1 MSFGDLG
8 ALCLAVYLVALIGL
22 AEVAR
27 RARRD
32 HSPDDHFLASR
43 GLGFFVLLM
52 TLYATTYSGNSLLGY
67 PGEGYRR
74 GYAWIISTGMM
85 MSIMVTFQILVPKL
99 RPLATRE
106 GFVTPGDFLRHRFAG
121 EPLGRA
127 LEVAVAALMILA
139 LGNFLLAQLV
149 AMGHVTGEVT
159 GGLVPYW
166 VAVVGLAA
174 FILVYETLG
183 GMRAVAWTDT
193 AQGLLMLVGL
203 GLLLHW
209 VAIDGAGLAGLAREV
224 ARVRPEAVAVPDWPE
239 RWNWISTVVLLGF
252 GGLMYP
258 QAIQRIFAARSGGE
272 LKRALALMGFMPLTT
287 TFVVMLIGIAAIP
300 RFAGLG
306 TVEADTVMPRLLS
319 EWAAT
324 SSINAVF
331 AVAVFIGALAAI
343 MSTADSVLLSLG
355 SVIACDLL
363 GRDRHDPATTRTG
376 KRAAALVML
385 IALGFALMPK
395 LSLWRLIE
403 LKMEILIQCA
413 PAFLVAIHWKR
424 FSARA
429 ALCGLVVGT
438 TVAVGAALGG
448 FKRIEGFHIGVI
460 GAFANLLV
468 ALVVTYVDR
477 GRQNARKA

>member
-1 MSFGDLG
+1 
-8 ALCLAVYLVALIGL
+8 
-22 AEVAR
+22 
-27 RARRD
+27 
-32 HSPDDHFLASR
+32 
-43 GLGFFVLLM
+43 M

-121 EPLGRA
+121 EPMGRA

-149 AMGHVTGEVT
+149 AIGHVTGEVT

-183 GMRAVAWTDT
+183 GMRAVAWTDS

-209 VAIDGAGLAGLAREV
+209 VAIDGSGLSGLAREV
-224 ARVRPEAVAVPDWPE
+224 GRVRPEAVAVPDWPE

-258 QAIQRIFAARSGGE
+258 QAIQRIFAARSGAE

-300 RFAGLG
+300 RFAGTG
-306 TVEADTVMPRLLS
+306 RCRSRHGD
-319 EWAAT
+319 AAT
-324 SSINAVF
+324 PRRVGRDEFGQRCVCRCRVHRGAGGNHVDRRLGAPVIGVGDRVRSPGPRSSRPRDDPNGQARCGPGD
-331 AVAVFIGALAAI
+331 AHGTGSCADAETQPLAA
-343 MSTADSVLLSLG
+343 D
-355 SVIACDLL
+355 
-363 GRDRHDPATTRTG
+363 
-376 KRAAALVML
+376 
-385 IALGFALMPK
+385 
-395 LSLWRLIE
+395 
-403 LKMEILIQCA
+403 
-413 PAFLVAIHWKR
+413 
-424 FSARA
+424 
-429 ALCGLVVGT
+429 
-438 TVAVGAALGG
+438 
-448 FKRIEGFHIGVI
+448 
-460 GAFANLLV
+460 
-468 ALVVTYVDR
+468 
-477 GRQNARKA
+477 